1 MRYVPWW
8 GVGSSVAIPVFLI
21 AGWTIAGMLQPATYS
36 PMRNSVSALAAIGA
50 RDRWVMTLVFVLTA
64 ICYLIVALALRPV
77 PVAARLIL
85 VAGALAGM
93 LVAASP
99 EPSGGRFSLAH
110 FVWAAVGFAM
120 LSIWPLAARQSG
132 PRAPWPLRPASA
144 LGAVTFFAVLL
155 AWFVLELVGKGGDLG
170 LAERA
175 VGVAQAGWLLLVV
188 LSCRLRPPV
197 PAPLAAARVPT
208 DQPR

>member
-1 MRYVPWW
+1 M
-8 GVGSSVAIPVFLI
+8 GSSVAIPVLLI

-36 PMRNSVSALAAIGA
+36 PMRNSLSALAAIGA
-50 RDRWVMTLVFVLTA
+50 RDRWVMTLVFALTA
-64 ICYLIVALALRPV
+64 ICYLITALALRPV

-85 VAGALAGM
+85 VAGGLAGL

-110 FVWAAVGFAM
+110 AVWAAVGFAM
-120 LSIWPLAARQSG
+120 LSIWPLAARQAG

-144 LGAVTFFAVLL
+144 LAAVALFAVLL
-155 AWFVLELVGKGGDLG
+155 AWFVIELLGKGGEPG

-188 LSCRLRPPV
+188 LSCRLRPP
-197 PAPLAAARVPT
+197 APLAAAHIPT
-208 DQPR
+208 NQPR

>member
-64 ICYLIVALALRPV
+64 ACYLITALALRPV
-77 PVAARLIL
+77 PMAARLIL

-99 EPSGGRFSLAH
+99 EPSGGRFSVAH
-110 FVWAAVGFAM
+110 AVWAAVGFAM

-132 PRAPWPLRPASA
+132 PWVPWPLRPASA

-208 DQPR
+208 DQAR

>member
-8 GVGSSVAIPVFLI
+8 GAGSSVAIPVFLI

-175 VGVAQAGWLLLVV
+175 VGLAQAGWLLLVV
-188 LSCRLRPPV
+188 LSCRSRPRL
-197 PAPLAAARVPT
+197 PAPPAAARVPT